1 MPPES
6 PLVLES
12 GEVRRRADWND
23 CVRAGDVA
31 ADAQHLRNGQ
41 GVRADGAGDA
51 LVRRSEAGA
60 VVAVQLDRPLRQRRL
75 HAGAQTR
82 NGPPTPAAA
91 PAETGRPRLRS
102 VRYSSNVQYVL
113 NIRVPTVYAIRIV
126 HTVPMVRAIRI
137 VHTVRTEYTVPMV
150 YAVRIEHIAPMA
162 HVTCIVHTVRIEHLS
177 SHTQQHVLLTLIRVR
192 YFDWIVSTAVWSRL
206 TVVFFSEIGA
216 S

>member
-113 NIRVPTVYAIRIV
+113 NIRVPTVYAIRI
-126 HTVPMVRAIRI
+126 
-137 VHTVRTEYTVPMV
+137 
-150 YAVRIEHIAPMA
+150 EHIAPMA